1 MECSPHCFDSP
12 NHALICYILVRCSRH
27 GEDRSPQMSPKKH
40 PPTSFPPLPVRV
52 QAVSRTSKA
61 RRVHSWRLTI
71 YAHRVALSEILHPSG
86 QGPVFRGAVVSQW
99 LCLELHTVS
108 RAKKK
113 KERVH
118 LLLIRNGLTLE
129 KGLGSRNSP
138 RTRDS
143 LETVGRCMVTG
154 HRMPSFSFAELW
166 CLTDNWTFLLFF
178 SPRLNY
184 LVNTNLQK
192 LVFIFCLVWPRN
204 CV

>member
-27 GEDRSPQMSPKKH
+27 GEDRSPQMSTKTN
-40 PPTSFPPLPVRV
+40 PPTRFPPLPVRV

-61 RRVHSWRLTI
+61 CRVHSWRLTI
-71 YAHRVALSEILHPSG
+71 HTHRVALSEILHPSG
-86 QGPVFRGAVVSQW
+86 QGLVFRGTVVSQW

-113 KERVH
+113 KKKEQFH
-118 LLLIRNGLTLE
+118 LLLIRNGLMLE
-129 KGLGSRNSP
+129 KGLGS
-138 RTRDS
+138 
-143 LETVGRCMVTG
+143 LELPEDTGQPGEGRALHG
-154 HRMPSFSFAELW
+154 HRSQNALSSFSFAELW

-178 SPRLNY
+178 SPRVNY

-192 LVFIFCLVWPRN
+192 LVSYSV
-204 CV
+204 